1 MTDAAQQLRLAQRG
15 DAAAFGRIVAAHQGR
30 VRALLRRLC
39 GGDTHRADELAQETF
54 IRAWQ
59 ALPGFR
65 GEALLATW
73 LYRIAVHTAR
83 AEARLGR
90 ERVARASQ
98 TIDAG
103 DDAAAPPDGAAR
115 MERHAAW
122 DRAQDGAQDWSLDL
136 ARALVALP
144 EPQREALSLCYFADL
159 AHPDAAAAMGVPLGT
174 LKSHLARGKARL
186 REQLAAWAPAE
197 VKEHRDAARP

>member
-1 MTDAAQQLRLAQRG
+1 MTDAAHQLRLAQRG
-15 DAAAFGRIVAAHQGR
+15 DTAAFGCIVVAHQGR

-39 GGDTHRADELAQETF
+39 GDTHRADELAQDTF
-54 IRAWQ
+54 LRAWQ

-65 GEALLATW
+65 GDAALATW

-98 TIDAG
+98 TIDSG
-103 DDAAAPPDGAAR
+103 DDAAPPPDGAAHMAR
-115 MERHAAW
+115 YAAR

-136 ARALVALP
+136 ARALAALP

-159 AHPDAAAAMGVPLGT
+159 PHPDAAAAMGVPLGT

-186 REQLAAWAPAE
+186 REQLADWAPERAS
-197 VKEHRDAARP
+197 P

>member
-1 MTDAAQQLRLAQRG
+1 MSDAAQQLRLAQRG

-90 ERVARASQ
+90 ERVARTSQ
-98 TIDAG
+98 AIEVG
-103 DDAAAPPDGAAR
+103 DDAPPSDGAAP
-115 MERHAAW
+115 M
-122 DRAQDGAQDWSLDL
+122 AQDGARDWSLDL
-136 ARALVALP
+136 ARALAALP

-159 AHPDAAAAMGVPLGT
+159 PHPEAAAAMGVPLGT
-174 LKSHLARGKARL
+174 LKSHLARGKASL
-186 REQLAAWAPAE
+186 RVQLAAWAPERHHGAS
-197 VKEHRDAARP
+197 P